1 MVRPALLSTHWLH
14 TLTAMMNVASNGLN
28 SASAAKLV
36 QYDSDTVAPLGTSG
50 SRTFVAASTTEVM
63 RTARKSRGESKR
75 GEVACQ
81 PRIALAPM
89 AVATM

>member
-14 TLTAMMNVASNGLN
+14 TLTATMNVASKGLN
-28 SASAAKLV
+28 NASAAKLV

-50 SRTFVAASTTEVM
+50 SRTLVAASTTEVK
-63 RTARKSRGESKR
+63 RTARKSQGESKR
-75 GEVACQ
+75 AEAACQ
-81 PRIALAPM
+81 PRVALATK